1 MDTYQLTAFIAVA
14 ETSSFSL
21 AAERLHLTQP
31 AISKRIAVLEQSI
44 GNSLFD
50 RIGKRVN
57 LTEAGQILLPR
68 AQKILREIEDTSTA
82 LRNLTE
88 SVAGRF
94 TLASSHHIG
103 LHRLPPVLKE
113 YSALYPRVS
122 IDISFLD
129 SEQAYQQVS
138 HGEIEL
144 AVVTLAP
151 TEVDKIVSRTIWN
164 DQLCIM
170 TSTDHALTQIPNVSL
185 SDLLDYPAILPA
197 ANTFTRQLVETIFK
211 DHQIRLEVEMSTN
224 YLETIKMMVSVG
236 MAWSILPLTMLDES
250 LTVLPIENLN
260 LSRKLGYIHHRDH
273 TLSNAARAFIELIEK
288 YGVNRVRS
296 EG

>member
-1 MDTYQLTAFIAVA
+1 MDTNQLTAFIAVA

-31 AISKRIAVLEQSI
+31 AISKRIAVLEQMI

-50 RIGKRVN
+50 RIGKRVI

-68 AQKILREIEDTSTA
+68 AKKILREIEDTRTA
-82 LRNLTE
+82 IHNLGT
-88 SVAGRF
+88 SVSGR
-94 TLASSHHIG
+94 LSVASSHHIG

-113 YSALYPRVS
+113 YSSLYPRVS

-129 SEQAYQQVS
+129 SEQAYQQVA

-151 TEVDKIVSRTIWN
+151 VTLDNIVSQPVWD

-170 TSTDHALTQIPNVSL
+170 TSADHALTRLGKVTLN
-185 SDLLDYPAILPA
+185 DLLEYPTILPA

-211 DHQIRLEVEMSTN
+211 DHRIRLEVDMSTN

-236 MAWSILPLTMLDES
+236 MAWSILPLTMLDDS
-250 LTVLPIENLN
+250 LVVLPVENIRLI
-260 LSRKLGYIHHRDH
+260 RKLGYIYHRDH
-273 TLSNAARAFIELIEK
+273 TLTNAASAFISILDR
-288 YGVNRVRS
+288 GQL
-296 EG
+296 

>member
-31 AISKRIAVLEQSI
+31 AISKRIAVLEQTI

-68 AQKILREIEDTSTA
+68 AQKILREIEDIRTA

-88 SVAGRF
+88 SVTGRF

-113 YSALYPRVS
+113 YSGLYPRVS

-170 TSTDHALTQIPNVSL
+170 TSTDHALTQKPNVSL
-185 SDLLDYPAILPA
+185 TDLLDYPAILPA

-236 MAWSILPLTMLDES
+236 MAWSILPLTMLDDT

-288 YGVNRVRS
+288 YGVKRVRG
-296 EG
+296 EA

>member
-1 MDTYQLTAFIAVA
+1 MDTNQLAAFIAVA
-14 ETSSFSL
+14 ETNSFSL
-21 AAERLHLTQP
+21 AGERLHLTQP
-31 AISKRIAVLEQSI
+31 AISKRIAVLEQMI
-44 GNSLFD
+44 GNNLFD
-50 RIGKRVN
+50 RIGKRVI

-68 AQKILREIEDTSTA
+68 ARKILREIDDTRTA
-82 LRNLTE
+82 IHNLGT
-88 SVAGRF
+88 SVSGRLS
-94 TLASSHHIG
+94 LASSHHIG

-113 YSALYPRVS
+113 YSSLYPRVS

-129 SEQAYQQVS
+129 SEQAYQQVA

-151 TEVDKIVSRTIWN
+151 VTMDNILSQPVWE

-170 TSTDHALTQIPNVSL
+170 TAADHALTRLDKITLN
-185 SDLLDYPAILPA
+185 DLLEYPTILPA

-211 DHQIRLEVEMSTN
+211 DHRIRLEVDMSTN

-250 LTVLPIENLN
+250 LVVLPVETIQLI
-260 LSRKLGYIHHRDH
+260 RKLGYIYHRDH
-273 TLSNAARAFIELIEK
+273 TLSNAASAFISILDR
-288 YGVNRVRS
+288 GQC
-296 EG
+296 

>member
-1 MDTYQLTAFIAVA
+1 MDTNQLTAFIAVA

-31 AISKRIAVLEQSI
+31 AISKRIAVLEQMI

-50 RIGKRVN
+50 RIGKRVM
-57 LTEAGQILLPR
+57 LTEAGLILLPR
-68 AQKILREIEDTSTA
+68 AKKILHEIEDA
-82 LRNLTE
+82 RLAIHNLAS

-94 TLASSHHIG
+94 SLASSHHIG

-113 YSALYPRVS
+113 YSGLYPRVS
-122 IDISFLD
+122 IDIAFLD

-151 TEVDKIVSRTIWN
+151 IQVDTLISRPIWD
-164 DQLCIM
+164 DQLYIM
-170 TSTDHALTQIPNVSL
+170 TSTDHALTRLDQISMT
-185 SDLLDYPAILPA
+185 DLLDYPAILPA
-197 ANTFTRQLVETIFK
+197 ANTFTRQLVENIFK
-211 DHQIRLEVEMSTN
+211 DHKIRLEVEMSTN

-250 LTVLPIENLN
+250 LRILPVADMQLV
-260 LSRKLGYIHHRDH
+260 RKLGYIYHRDH
-273 TLSNAARAFIELIEK
+273 TLSNAARAFIEILD
-288 YGVNRVRS
+288 RQR
-296 EG
+296 

>member
-1 MDTYQLTAFIAVA
+1 MDTNQLAAFIAVA

-31 AISKRIAVLEQSI
+31 AISKRIAVLEQMI

-50 RIGKRVN
+50 RIGKRVI

-68 AQKILREIEDTSTA
+68 ARKILREIEDTRTA
-82 LRNLTE
+82 IHNLGS
-88 SVAGRF
+88 SVSGRF
-94 TLASSHHIG
+94 SLASSHHIG

-113 YSALYPRVS
+113 YSAVYPRVS

-129 SEQAYQQVS
+129 SEQAYQQVA

-151 TEVDKIVSRTIWN
+151 VTMEHIVSQPVWD

-170 TSTDHALTQIPNVSL
+170 TAVDHALTRLDKVTLN
-185 SDLLDYPAILPA
+185 DLLEYPTILPA

-211 DHQIRLEVEMSTN
+211 DHRIRLEVDMSTN

-236 MAWSILPLTMLDES
+236 MAWSILPLTMLDDS
-250 LTVLPIENLN
+250 LVVLPVDNIR
-260 LSRKLGYIHHRDH
+260 LSRKLGYIYHRDH
-273 TLSNAARAFIELIEK
+273 TLSNAASAFITLL
-288 YGVNRVRS
+288 NRGS
-296 EG
+296 AFIS

>member
-1 MDTYQLTAFIAVA
+1 MDTNQLAAFIAVA
-14 ETSSFSL
+14 ETNSFSL

-31 AISKRIAVLEQSI
+31 AISKRIAVLEQMI

-50 RIGKRVN
+50 RIGKRVI

-68 AQKILREIEDTSTA
+68 AKKILREIEDTRTA
-82 LRNLTE
+82 IHNLGT
-88 SVAGRF
+88 SVSGR
-94 TLASSHHIG
+94 LSVASSHHIG

-113 YSALYPRVS
+113 YSSLYPRVS

-129 SEQAYQQVS
+129 SEQAYQQVA

-151 TEVDKIVSRTIWN
+151 VMMDNIISQPVWD

-170 TSTDHALTQIPNVSL
+170 TAADHALTRLDKVTL
-185 SDLLDYPAILPA
+185 GDLLEYPTILPA

-211 DHQIRLEVEMSTN
+211 DHKIRLEVDMSTN

-250 LTVLPIENLN
+250 LRVLPVDGIQ
-260 LSRKLGYIHHRDH
+260 LSRQLGYIHHHHH
-273 TLSNAARAFIELIEK
+273 TLTNAARAFIEILD
-288 YGVNRVRS
+288 RRRTR
-296 EG
+296 

>member
-1 MDTYQLTAFIAVA
+1 MDTNQLAAFIAVA
-14 ETSSFSL
+14 ETNSFSL

-31 AISKRIAVLEQSI
+31 AISKRIAVLEQMI
-44 GNSLFD
+44 GNKLFD
-50 RIGKRVN
+50 RIGKRVI

-68 AQKILREIEDTSTA
+68 ARKILREIEDTRTA
-82 LRNLTE
+82 IHNLGT
-88 SVAGRF
+88 SVSGRLS
-94 TLASSHHIG
+94 LASSHHIG

-113 YSALYPRVS
+113 YSSLYPRVS

-129 SEQAYQQVS
+129 SEQAYEQVA

-151 TEVDKIVSRTIWN
+151 VTMDNIVSQPVWD

-170 TSTDHALTQIPNVSL
+170 TAADHALTRLDKVTL
-185 SDLLDYPAILPA
+185 GDLLEYPTILPA

-211 DHQIRLEVEMSTN
+211 DHRIRLEVDMSTN

-250 LTVLPIENLN
+250 LVVLPVETIQLI
-260 LSRKLGYIHHRDH
+260 RKLGYIYHRDH
-273 TLSNAARAFIELIEK
+273 TLSNAASAFISILDR
-288 YGVNRVRS
+288 GQC
-296 EG
+296 

>member
-1 MDTYQLTAFIAVA
+1 MDTNQLAAFIAVA

-31 AISKRIAVLEQSI
+31 AISKRIAVLEQMI

-50 RIGKRVN
+50 RIGKRVI

-68 AQKILREIEDTSTA
+68 AMKILREIEDTRTA
-82 LRNLTE
+82 IHNLGT
-88 SVAGRF
+88 SVSGR
-94 TLASSHHIG
+94 LSVASSHHIG

-113 YSALYPRVS
+113 YSSLYPRVS

-129 SEQAYQQVS
+129 SEQAYQQVA
-138 HGEIEL
+138 HGKIEL

-151 TEVDKIVSRTIWN
+151 VTVENIVSQPVWD

-170 TSTDHALTQIPNVSL
+170 TAVDHALTRLDKVTLN
-185 SDLLDYPAILPA
+185 DLLEYPTILPA

-211 DHQIRLEVEMSTN
+211 DHRIRLEVDMSTN

-236 MAWSILPLTMLDES
+236 MAWSILPLTMLDDS
-250 LTVLPIENLN
+250 LVVLPVDNIR
-260 LSRKLGYIHHRDH
+260 LSRKLGYIYHRDH
-273 TLSNAARAFIELIEK
+273 TLSNAASAFITILNRSPTLI
-288 YGVNRVRS
+288 S
-296 EG
+296 